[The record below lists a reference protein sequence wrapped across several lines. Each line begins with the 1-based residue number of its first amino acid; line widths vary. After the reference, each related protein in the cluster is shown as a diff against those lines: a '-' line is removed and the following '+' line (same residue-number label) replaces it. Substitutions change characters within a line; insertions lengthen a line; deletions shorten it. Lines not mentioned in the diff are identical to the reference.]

1 MVIGGL
7 HRSSLIDYPG
17 IISAVVFT
25 QGCNFRCPY
34 CHNPELVY
42 PDLYRIPIPEN
53 DVLLF
58 LEKRARLLDGVVISG
73 GEALLQGDLRRF
85 VERIRAVGYP
95 VKLDTNGSLPNVLS
109 AVIRERLVDYIAMD
123 IKAPF
128 RKYETVAGVRVDT
141 DSVRES
147 IRIIVES
154 GVKYQFRTTKV
165 DILLDDQD
173 IEEIREYIGN
183 EACYVVQQMNPY
195 PGESQGGKKEQGQ
208 AHKPGIPWEKHG

>member
-1 MVIGGL
+1 MLIGGL
-7 HRSSLIDYPG
+7 QRSSLIDYPG
-17 IISAVVFT
+17 MISAVVFT

-42 PDLYRIPIPEN
+42 PDAYRIPIPEN

-58 LEKRARLLDGVVISG
+58 LERRARLLDGVVISG
-73 GEALLQGDLRRF
+73 GEALLQRDLRRF
-85 VERIRAVGYP
+85 LKRIKAAGYP
-95 VKLDTNGSLPNVLS
+95 VKLDTNGSLPDVLS

-128 RKYETVAGVRVDT
+128 RKYEAVAGAQVDT
-141 DSVRES
+141 DAVRES

-165 DILLDDQD
+165 NILLDDQD

-183 EACYVVQQMNPY
+183 EACHVVQPMNPY
-195 PGESQGGKKEQGQ
+195 PGERHGGKKEQG
-208 AHKPGIPWEKHG
+208 